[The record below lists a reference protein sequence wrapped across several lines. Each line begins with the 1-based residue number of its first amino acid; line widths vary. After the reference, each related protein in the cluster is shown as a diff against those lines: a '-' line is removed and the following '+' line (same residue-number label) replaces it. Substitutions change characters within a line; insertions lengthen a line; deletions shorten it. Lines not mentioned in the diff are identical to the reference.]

1 MLCEVR
7 GLVIRT
13 LDLADNDKLL
23 TIFTEEYGKIT
34 AVANGGRALK
44 SRYLAAAQL
53 FCYGNYVLYQKGDRY
68 WVREVNLIESFFD
81 LRADLTR
88 TALASYVCDV
98 AGDVVEENAPEPQL
112 LRLTLNTLYAIAK
125 GVAEQEKIK
134 AVFEMRAAALLGFC
148 PMLEA
153 CATCGREAGGGFYL
167 DVMNGCIA
175 CEECYHTATEEV
187 IDPKANPDDNFR
199 TARIICPLSPASL
212 SAMRYA
218 ISSSM
223 ERLFSFRLEAAD
235 MQLFSA
241 AAERYLL
248 NQLERGFKSLAFYKQ
263 IVN

>member
-13 LDLADNDKLL
+13 VDLADNDKLL
-23 TIFTEEYGKIT
+23 TLFTEEYGKIT

-53 FCYGNYVLYQKGDRY
+53 FCYGSYVLYQKGDRY

-81 LRADLTR
+81 LRAELTR
-88 TALASYVCDV
+88 TALASYICDV

-125 GVAEQEKIK
+125 GTVEQDKIK
-134 AVFEMRAAALLGFC
+134 AVFEMRAAAVLGFC
-148 PMLEA
+148 PMLDA
-153 CATCGREAGGGFYL
+153 CASCGREEGRFYL
-167 DVMNGCIA
+167 DVMNGCLS
-175 CEECYHTATEEV
+175 CEECYRTASEEIRDPEAG
-187 IDPKANPDDNFR
+187 IDDDFR
-199 TARIICPLSPASL
+199 TARIICPLS
-212 SAMRYA
+212 SAALAALRYA
-218 ISSSM
+218 ISCSI
-223 ERLFSFRLEAAD
+223 ERLFSFRVENAD
-235 MQLFSA
+235 MQLFAA

-248 NQLERGFKSLAFYKQ
+248 NQLERGFKSLSFYKQ